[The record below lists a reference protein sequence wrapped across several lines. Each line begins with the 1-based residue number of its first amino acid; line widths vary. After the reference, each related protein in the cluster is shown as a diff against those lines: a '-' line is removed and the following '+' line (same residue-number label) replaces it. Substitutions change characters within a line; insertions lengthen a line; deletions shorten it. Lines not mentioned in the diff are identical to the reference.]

1 MAPLKPPLNFRF
13 KALFASKVLNP
24 PLLLSLP
31 KSSHA
36 CFVILILL
44 CYVVAIF
51 VDLEEDLEPPK
62 FIIKKQKYEF

>member
-1 MAPLKPPLNFRF
+1 MH
-13 KALFASKVLNP
+13 VL
-24 PLLLSLP
+24 L
-31 KSSHA
+31 
-36 CFVILILL
+36 ILILL